1 MIHINVTQPYNKK
14 LIPELKKE
22 IKILNEKSK
31 NFTGL
36 ICLKGG
42 NLNTEIAESGCAA
55 QTYDIA
61 KIFDE
66 DFFKEKYIV
75 FVSL

>member
-1 MIHINVTQPYNKK
+1 MAPLKDLCGWSK
-14 LIPELKKE
+14 PLIKTSK
-22 IKILNEKSK
+22 EKSK
-31 NFTGL
+31 NFSGL

-42 NLNTEIAESGCAA
+42 NLNTEIAESGCSA